1 VTVSR
6 VLTRARLCRV
16 PGGIEP
22 AKPARKRPVKAEE
35 ESLDGEG
42 EGGAGGASGSQLPK
56 KKRGRPPKSA
66 LLPQSGGFPHFAPNT
81 DAFNAAAAALGPNG
95 TPPSASAQ
103 AAAAA
108 AAGGMPSIVGSRVEG
123 IVDAAFDVGYFL
135 TIRIAGAPQAR
146 LTCASHMTHRCMLPH
161 CTSADVTLRACAWQ
175 LVRAIVFR
183 PDLCGGQVRRRR
195 YARVVCDALFWG
207 WADALPSPFLCRWLA
222 PCRRRWSTTPARV
235 AACRATA
242 AAAAAACVRVCA
254 SGTVAWRFV

>member
-1 VTVSR
+1 MLTSGSR
-6 VLTRARLCRV
+6 LRQRADMRTRCAALLA
-16 PGGIEP
+16 GGIEP

-103 AAAAA
+103 AAAVA
-108 AAGGMPSIVGSRVEG
+108 AAGGVPSIVGSRVEG

-146 LTCASHMTHRCMLPH
+146 FTRIHALTHRRMLCSSLH
-161 CTSADVTLRACAWQ
+161 AVADVTLRVCAWQ

-195 YARVVCDALFWG
+195 YACCDALFWG
-207 WADALPSPFLCRWLA
+207 WLTPLCPHPFSLFVQMVGSVPPSMVDDAGAGGGL
-222 PCRRRWSTTPARV
+222 
-235 AACRATA
+235 
-242 AAAAAACVRVCA
+242 
-254 SGTVAWRFV
+254 